1 MRESAGK
8 NAAAAQRL
16 SEWATKNGYTL
27 RVVDLDVTSD
37 DSEDEMVSKKRKKGG
52 SSELSG
58 VEQLKKLVFNEL
70 TAKGKKKKK
79 GLSVGGVKG
88 DAIEGSGSE
97 LVVKDQESGV
107 KKKKKKREEVKAK
120 ATKNVNEGKMSH
132 KLII

>member
-1 MRESAGK
+1 MYLNDSI
-8 NAAAAQRL
+8 RL
-16 SEWATKNGYTL
+16 CVLN
-27 RVVDLDVTSD
+27 
-37 DSEDEMVSKKRKKGG
+37 KRKKGG

-120 ATKNVNEGKMSH
+120 ATKSVKATKGVKA
-132 KLII
+132 KKIKKAA